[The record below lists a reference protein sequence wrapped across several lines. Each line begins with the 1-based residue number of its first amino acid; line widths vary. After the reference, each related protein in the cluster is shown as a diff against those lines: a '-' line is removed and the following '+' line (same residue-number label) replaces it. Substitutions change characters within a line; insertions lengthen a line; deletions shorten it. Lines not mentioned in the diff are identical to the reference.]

1 MPEVA
6 LGESNY
12 ILRSPQTGELQEVPA
27 AEADKV
33 AAEQGLEYATPEEI
47 ERHNL
52 EQRRGGAGQ
61 VALGLAET
69 ATRNATLGAVTSLSG
84 GDDAARERAQYTGR
98 EYPGSSAAA
107 GFAPAIAA
115 GAATAGAGLGV
126 AGTMALEGAAGAYG
140 NVGSL
145 TDEAF
150 KRDQELSAEQVIGA
164 AGTGFFLGAATAGIG
179 SAIGKGV
186 GAVRN
191 RLVESSAR
199 VSRQAESKAAE
210 AVGIAGADKAVFRA
224 ADNPVEAA
232 TLRKA
237 ADEARPGLA
246 RDVEAALSELD
257 THAAGTRKS
266 TSSSA
271 LDEAFPGAPPAA
283 TGDAV
288 RQSPPL
294 RAIIQDI
301 ETSLPGDSPL
311 RHATSMWKDD
321 ISKAADSSAFQKT
334 ATDIENEITALA
346 EQSRDPELAKT
357 LVKSRDDLRAYRSN
371 PDLFGE
377 GQAKAGAT
385 KVEQQQ
391 TLEQARATLGEML
404 NEHDYSQV
412 AGTKAGRDIQQAASH
427 YADAITALNPESAEA
442 VNAAV
447 ARFVNEGPVATGNQ
461 VDALLAAPKGKRG
474 VSRTEAAAP
483 DMFEDIAG
491 EVAETA
497 VESII
502 PGGGL
507 LRKAWKYRKH
517 IFNLSEDARGKVAS
531 AAESFFAPR
540 KGSAAFEEGMAKL
553 KARQGQSGAV
563 DAGSGKIRL
572 FRAAED
578 EFLGNTA
585 SFSPDIDTAR
595 AYHDNPSFGGKNLFS
610 TEVKISPKK
619 LLDISAESQDAQLG
633 NLIKAAGI
641 DHPGAATADHMLA
654 QEHVLS
660 ALRKKGIEWVRL
672 TDTFPEGAETYTWIG
687 GKGPKLSPYKAP
699 KVQGMGKDELA
710 TELAEYDRLMSIGH
724 EERALRVRDRIEE
737 GIPGS
742 TWRDAIEK
750 ARARQRQSGAVV
762 IGGSG
767 KLTTGSKKFLSEAQ
781 EVANTM
787 GVGKNITDFSA
798 LPIEEGDEGVKSLL
812 GYEHFRQTGN
822 VKDNLG
828 SSPGGL
834 PQFTLEDGKLYMS
847 NGRHRWT
854 AARESGMESIEGV
867 IRKYGPGGKELWRYE
882 GPIRVNA
889 AGAERGAVGAGAD
902 DLSKAFPPNERV
914 MLADVRAKMPGMSRA
929 EQDKTLIDMQRD
941 GKLVLMRH
949 DVPRKL
955 TPTDLDAQ
963 MTVGD
968 SVRDIAYFTPP
979 KLSLKERRAAQAA
992 AGKGEAGFVST
1003 GPGVKDILTSPLA
1016 MPAIAGAA
1024 GLGGYAAYRHID
1036 TPESYKKMRG
1046 AIELLTKEPER
1057 LADMLAQSMGD
1068 LPTEAP
1074 ELHMAVAAKAAAAVE
1089 FLQSKLPPAFT
1100 FSLAN
1105 PEGPPPSRSD
1115 MLELSSY
1122 VQGVT
1127 DVPGVLRGI
1136 GDGSAMPEAIEA
1148 FKAVYPAWYGELQET
1163 LTIQCQERARAGQV
1177 IPGMRIAQLTSLLDL
1192 DVDPTFSDEVAQI
1205 AHSSQDIKDQL
1216 KAKAPK
1222 PNAPS
1227 KAGNRSQPSTHGVE
1241 S

>member
-1 MPEVA
+1 MAEVDGKTVMQA
-6 LGESNY
+6 PDGRLYQVDPS
-12 ILRSPQTGELQEVPA
+12 EVETVA
-27 AEADKV
+27 RDQGFKV
-33 AAEQGLEYATPEEI
+33 APDEAVQKRVQEREQYAKYGST
-47 ERHNL
+47 
-52 EQRRGGAGQ
+52 GQ
-61 VALGLAET
+61 QALGLAET
-69 ATRNATLGAVTSLSG
+69 AVRTATLGAVPGLSG
-84 GDDAARERAQYTGR
+84 DTEASRGRANVVA
-98 EYPGSSAAA
+98 EESPVLNAAA
-107 GFAPAIAA
+107 GFAPAVAV

-164 AGTGFFLGAATAGIG
+164 AGTGFFLGAATAGAA
-179 SAIGKGV
+179 SAIGKGA

-199 VSRQAESKAAE
+199 VSRQAEAKAAE

-237 ADEARPGLA
+237 ADEARPA
-246 RDVEAALSELD
+246 MKADVEAALSELD

-311 RHATSMWKDD
+311 RHATAMWKDD
-321 ISKAADSSAFQKT
+321 ISKAADSTAFQKT

-391 TLEQARATLGEML
+391 ALEQARATLGEML
-404 NEHDYSQV
+404 KEHDYSQV

-461 VDALLAAPKGKRG
+461 VDALLAAPKAKRG
-474 VSRTEAAAP
+474 VSATEAAAP
-483 DMFEDIAG
+483 DMFKDIAG

-497 VESII
+497 LDSLMPV
-502 PGGGL
+502 PGFGL
-507 LRKAWKYRKH
+507 LRMAWKYRKH
-517 IFNLSEDARGKVAS
+517 IFNLSADARGKV
-531 AAESFFAPR
+531 
-540 KGSAAFEEGMAKL
+540 G
-553 KARQGQSGAV
+553 
-563 DAGSGKIRL
+563 
-572 FRAAED
+572 
-578 EFLGNTA
+578 
-585 SFSPDIDTAR
+585 
-595 AYHDNPSFGGKNLFS
+595 
-610 TEVKISPKK
+610 
-619 LLDISAESQDAQLG
+619 
-633 NLIKAAGI
+633 
-641 DHPGAATADHMLA
+641 ATADA
-654 QEHVLS
+654 F
-660 ALRKKGIEWVRL
+660 L
-672 TDTFPEGAETYTWIG
+672 TGTGTVGRAARRGATIIG
-687 GKGPKLSPYKAP
+687 
-699 KVQGMGKDELA
+699 
-710 TELAEYDRLMSIGH
+710 
-724 EERALRVRDRIEE
+724 
-737 GIPGS
+737 
-742 TWRDAIEK
+742 
-750 ARARQRQSGAVV
+750 ARQAAV
-762 IGGSG
+762 
-767 KLTTGSKKFLSEAQ
+767 TT
-781 EVANTM
+781 
-787 GVGKNITDFSA
+787 
-798 LPIEEGDEGVKSLL
+798 
-812 GYEHFRQTGN
+812 H
-822 VKDNLG
+822 
-828 SSPGGL
+828 
-834 PQFTLEDGKLYMS
+834 
-847 NGRHRWT
+847 
-854 AARESGMESIEGV
+854 
-867 IRKYGPGGKELWRYE
+867 
-882 GPIRVNA
+882 
-889 AGAERGAVGAGAD
+889 
-902 DLSKAFPPNERV
+902 
-914 MLADVRAKMPGMSRA
+914 
-929 EQDKTLIDMQRD
+929 EQD
-941 GKLVLMRH
+941 V
-949 DVPRKL
+949 
-955 TPTDLDAQ
+955 AQ
-963 MTVGD
+963 
-968 SVRDIAYFTPP
+968 
-979 KLSLKERRAAQAA
+979 
-992 AGKGEAGFVST
+992 
-1003 GPGVKDILTSPLA
+1003 
-1016 MPAIAGAA
+1016 
-1024 GLGGYAAYRHID
+1024 YR
-1036 TPESYKKMRG
+1036 KMRSS
-1046 AIELLTKEPER
+1046 IELLQKEPER

-1068 LPTEAP
+1068 IPTEAP
-1074 ELHMAVAAKAAAAVE
+1074 ALHMAVAAKAAAAVE
-1089 FLQSKLPPAFT
+1089 FLQGKLPPAFT

-1205 AHSSQDIKDQL
+1205 AHSDQDIKDQL